1 MIAQSATGPAQP
13 SPAAH
18 SDESRHSF
26 AAEFAGVPK
35 PALRAVFG
43 KRLGQRLWETARR
56 QSSAR
61 QRQAMPAA
69 PTLPALPVAGL
80 NTEILR
86 GMIEY
91 LSRRA
96 SETLDHNRRQA
107 NAVTLTL
114 HYADS
119 TQESARVRL
128 ARPTTNPQEISEA
141 VSTLFHNF
149 ETREPALESIN
160 LSTNSIPAECVLHAS
175 PELGCA
181 ALADARS

>member
-1 MIAQSATGPAQP
+1 MIAQSATQPAYP
-13 SPAAH
+13 SPAPNSGQSAH
-18 SDESRHSF
+18 SL

-43 KRLGQRLWETARR
+43 KRLGRRLWETARR
-56 QSSAR
+56 QSPAQ
-61 QRQAMPAA
+61 QRQVMPAA
-69 PTLPALPVAGL
+69 PTRPSLPIAGL

-96 SETLDHNRRQA
+96 SETLDQNRRQA

-141 VSTLFHNF
+141 VSALFHNF
-149 ETREPALESIN
+149 ETREAALESIN
-160 LSTNSIPAECVLHAS
+160 LSTTSIEAEFAPDAS
-175 PELGCA
+175 PDLGCA
-181 ALADARS
+181 LAGARS